1 MNKFELACELRGKY
15 DLEELQ
21 QMELVVTPD
30 EDMDQ
35 EQIELVWESGDAHY
49 LLLVDEEDCKTI
61 YDKYL
66 A

>member
-21 QMELVVTPD
+21 QMKLVATPG
-30 EDMDQ
+30 EDMEQ
-35 EQIELVWESGDAHY
+35 EEIETVWESGDAHY
-49 LLLVDEEDCKTI
+49 LLLVDEEDCKSI